1 MSRMSHGSRVACLSC
16 TDCAHFCAA
25 GGYRPFGID
34 GWRIVFLTVGV
45 ASFLLGILNYFFAHD
60 PRYARDNKSVLQE
73 HQHGMS
79 FWGALGEMK
88 KIVAI
93 PSFLIIILQVS
104 LAGNTMAPLR
114 AHAKLVWQPSHWSLR
129 AQCLLRYGP
138 IGEGLH
144 DLTAVVLALV
154 PAGDS

>member
-1 MSRMSHGSRVACLSC
+1 MSRTYHGCKRSLVVLLVVLMQAWH
-16 TDCAHFCAA
+16 CAT

-45 ASFLLGILNYFFAHD
+45 VSFFLGILNYFFAHD

-104 LAGNTMAPLR
+104 LTGDTMACLH
-114 AHAKLVWQPSHWSLR
+114 AYAKLVWQPQHLPLKATMSAASRIYW
-129 AQCLLRYGP
+129 
-138 IGEGLH
+138 
-144 DLTAVVLALV
+144 
-154 PAGDS
+154 

>member
-1 MSRMSHGSRVACLSC
+1 MLA
-16 TDCAHFCAA
+16 TTA

-45 ASFLLGILNYFFAHD
+45 ISFLLGILNYFFAHD

-79 FWGALGEMK
+79 FWGALSEMK

-93 PSFLIIILQVS
+93 PSFLIIILQVRVIKT
-104 LAGNTMAPLR
+104 LPR
-114 AHAKLVWQPSHWSLR
+114 AYIA
-129 AQCLLRYGP
+129 
-138 IGEGLH
+138 
-144 DLTAVVLALV
+144 ALQ
-154 PAGDS
+154 AAT